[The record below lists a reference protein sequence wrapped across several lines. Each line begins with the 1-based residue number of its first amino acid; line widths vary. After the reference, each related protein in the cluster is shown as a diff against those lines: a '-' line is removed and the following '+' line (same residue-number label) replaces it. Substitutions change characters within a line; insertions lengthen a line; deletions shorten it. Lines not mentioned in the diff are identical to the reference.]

1 MKQIFSMAVEPVKS
15 LLESKKHRIADPL
28 TEQLV
33 ISLTTKIFYT
43 LANYKMFDKYEG
55 IIDLGPVNVIPY
67 RSILGDIRYLLELKG
82 LQDSPVIIQWNGKFE
97 QKGKKKHSAFF
108 ISEKDFN
115 VTNCLDNFVA
125 FEQQVVEVLQAIEQ
139 QFYGAIQGN
148 IGSTTRIVPNE
159 PAEEEIPVMHSHV
172 DVEE

>member
-1 MKQIFSMAVEPVKS
+1 MKQIFNISSDPVKS
-15 LLESKKHRIADPL
+15 LLDKQKYRIKDPL

-33 ISLTTKIFYT
+33 LSLTTKIFYT

-55 IIDLGPVNVIPY
+55 VIDLGPVNVIPY

-115 VTNCLDNFVA
+115 VTNCLDNFVS
-125 FEQQVVEVLQAIEQ
+125 FEQQVVDVLQAIEQ

-148 IGSTTRIVPNE
+148 IGSSTRIVPNE
-159 PAEEEIPVMHSHV
+159 PPVEEIPVMHSHV
-172 DVEE
+172 DEE